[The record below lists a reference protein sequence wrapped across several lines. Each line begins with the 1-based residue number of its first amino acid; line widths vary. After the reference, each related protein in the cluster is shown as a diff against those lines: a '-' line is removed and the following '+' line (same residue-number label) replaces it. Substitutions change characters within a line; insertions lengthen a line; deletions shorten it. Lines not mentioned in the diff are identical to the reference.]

1 MGLRLK
7 TVRSHVQA
15 SWDRPTKDEF
25 GNLYAWTTKLRIY
38 DPRTNLR
45 FTLKQNP
52 LSAQIYLLDT
62 NIVLH
67 ATRQNSPVSAA
78 LDAQF
83 RLSRLAFRPAVCE
96 VSIGGLSSFARG
108 RVSDGAISCA
118 ELSMSY

>member
-1 MGLRLK
+1 VGH
-7 TVRSHVQA
+7 TA
-15 SWDRPTKDEF
+15 SV
-25 GNLYAWTTKLRIY
+25 
-38 DPRTNLR
+38 
-45 FTLKQNP
+45 
-52 LSAQIYLLDT
+52 YLLDT

-67 ATRQNSPVSAA
+67 ATRQDSPVSAA

-83 RLSRLAFRPAVCE
+83 QLSQLPFRPAVCE